1 MKTNDNQ
8 QNEVEKLEQTQT
20 ADTSAGSPNENVLR
34 VNRQRMISLALF
46 EAAMRF
52 REGHYR
58 EDAEEYKANL
68 TIESAKVLV
77 SAGRGKKRSAEK
89 TIEDMYIK
97 YKGEQ
102 ERFNKSVYTYIDNV
116 TARMSQ
122 ASQVGFDN
130 YSTAYGLMADELQK
144 TKKTRRLLTVV
155 QMYNNGDFDEMFD
168 KIDADR
174 KKEEG

>member
-8 QNEVEKLEQTQT
+8 KNEAEKLEQTPT
-20 ADTSAGSPNENVLR
+20 ADTSTDSPNENVLR

-58 EDAEEYKANL
+58 EDAEDYGSNLVKTYKL
-68 TIESAKVLV
+68 PE
-77 SAGRGKKRSAEK
+77 SAGRSKRRQIDNQ
-89 TIEDMYIK
+89 IEQAVEK

-102 ERFNKSVYTYIDNV
+102 EKFNKSVYGYIDGV
-116 TARMSQ
+116 TARMSKG
-122 ASQVGFDN
+122 SQVGFDN
-130 YSTAYGLMADELQK
+130 YSTAYGLLADELQK
-144 TKKTRRLLTVV
+144 AKNTVRLLTVV

-168 KIDADR
+168 KIEQAR
-174 KKEEG
+174 RESV